1 VGAVILSTCSASY
14 LYLLTHRKLTRK
26 GTRPVR
32 LTSLG
37 VEVDHLE
44 LVFDH
49 IDTRLEA
56 SPLQSILV
64 QLIRMP
70 TIKNPRDMVP
80 QARHQL
86 TFPNDSNQDPS
97 EMVY

>member
-1 VGAVILSTCSASY
+1 MRSLCSAYY

-26 GTRPVR
+26 ETRPVR

-56 SPLQSILV
+56 SPL
-64 QLIRMP
+64 
-70 TIKNPRDMVP
+70 
-80 QARHQL
+80 
-86 TFPNDSNQDPS
+86 
-97 EMVY
+97 